1 MVYHKGLFIVGNAT
15 RRNFSFLGAASA
27 THRVYGARPAG
38 GGSGGS
44 TDGITDL
51 VTRPC
56 AVAAA
61 VMIEGVHA
69 GG

>member
-1 MVYHKGLFIVGNAT
+1 VSYPWDLVSQGNEQGLWGT
-15 RRNFSFLGAASA
+15 PCGWWK
-27 THRVYGARPAG
+27 H
-38 GGSGGS
+38 GGS

-51 VTRPC
+51 VTHPC
-56 AVAAA
+56 ADTAA